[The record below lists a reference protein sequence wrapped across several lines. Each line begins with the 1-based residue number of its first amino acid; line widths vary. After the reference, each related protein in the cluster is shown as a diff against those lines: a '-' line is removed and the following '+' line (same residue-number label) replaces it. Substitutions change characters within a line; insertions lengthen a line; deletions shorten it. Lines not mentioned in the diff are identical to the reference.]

1 VILSDILG
9 GNPRSQVDIDRTLGD
24 IRKLKD
30 ANNTDR
36 QIMDILAIPIPTY
49 RRYVQKIHK
58 QNKEAWLSV
67 SMNEYE
73 TELLKLKGSLEDT
86 YRKAKALSE
95 DQKRDSMEILEACS
109 AKDDARLS
117 IVTLLTEG
125 PEMIAKV
132 EGLLS
137 ENKKKRKMDTKRED
151 QEEVTT
157 T

>member
-1 VILSDILG
+1 M
-9 GNPRSQVDIDRTLGD
+9 GNKTQVDIDRVLYD
-24 IRKLKD
+24 IRQLKD
-30 ANNTDR
+30 SNNTDKE
-36 QIMDILAIPIPTY
+36 IMEILAIPIPTY
-49 RRYVQKIHK
+49 RRYVAKIHK
-58 QNKEAWLSV
+58 LNKEAWLSV

-73 TELLKLKGSLEDT
+73 SELLKLKGSLEDT

-95 DQKRDSMEILEACS
+95 DTNRDAMEILESCS

-125 PEMIAKV
+125 PEMIRKV

-137 ENKKKRKMDTKRED
+137 ENKKKRKMDTQRED

>member
-1 VILSDILG
+1 M
-9 GNPRSQVDIDRTLGD
+9 GNKTQVDIDRVLYD
-24 IRKLKD
+24 IRNLKD

-36 QIMDILAIPIPTY
+36 EIMEILAIPIPTY
-49 RRYVQKIHK
+49 RRYVAKIHK
-58 QNKEAWLSV
+58 LNKEAWLQV

-86 YRKAKALSE
+86 YRKAKAISE
-95 DQKRDSMEILEACS
+95 DVNRDSMEILEACS

-125 PEMIAKV
+125 PEMINKV

-137 ENKKKRKMDTKRED
+137 EQKKKRKMDTEREA
-151 QEEVTT
+151 EEVSPVQE
-157 T
+157 